1 MKKLLLI
8 IDIIKFLIREI
19 GILSMV
25 FIAMP
30 FFFLLMLLEV
40 SLKGIDAEDT
50 NSVKHLKNLNLFL
63 SNEIDLLNKKQK
75 EWRSLTNVTDLNKK

>member
-8 IDIIKFLIREI
+8 LDIIKFLIREI

-25 FIAMP
+25 FIAVP

-40 SLKGIDAEDT
+40 SLKGIAAEDT
-50 NSVKHLKNLNLFL
+50 NSVKHVKNLNLFL
-63 SNEIDLLNKKQK
+63 SNEIDLINKKQE
-75 EWRSLTNVTDLNKK
+75 EWRSLTNFTDLNKK